1 MIERKYLEVSQE
13 KLNII
18 KQTYLLFARTMLS
31 AMTGSYLAIPYANVI
46 SRNYWY
52 IAVPWILFGMFG
64 LAMVQ
69 KIKNINIISLYVFT
83 FIGGVIITP
92 LLSHTL
98 SLQNGS
104 SIIINAFLMTAV
116 LFASLSMFSMTTKT
130 DFRSYTKPIVIAF
143 FVLLRFSLI
152 NIIFFQSSFGQIVLQ
167 GLIFIVISALTI
179 IDTQKISQGD
189 YTPIEGAI
197 RLFLD
202 FFNMF
207 SIILQFMG
215 YSEKE

>member
-1 MIERKYLEVSQE
+1 
-13 KLNII
+13 
-18 KQTYLLFARTMLS
+18 
-31 AMTGSYLAIPYANVI
+31 
-46 SRNYWY
+46 
-52 IAVPWILFGMFG
+52 
-64 LAMVQ
+64 
-69 KIKNINIISLYVFT
+69 
-83 FIGGVIITP
+83 
-92 LLSHTL
+92 
-98 SLQNGS
+98 
-104 SIIINAFLMTAV
+104 
-116 LFASLSMFSMTTKT
+116 MTTKT